1 MPESPTSPGAP
12 FSWRELST
20 RHDGVTL
27 RLLDVAAE
35 APGASEVLAALSV
48 EEQAR
53 AARFRSEAD
62 RLRFALTRAALRSLL
77 GAATGRAPEALVLT
91 MGPHGKPCLANADG
105 PFFNVSHSGSLALI
119 GISRQR
125 PIGVDIEW
133 TRDITDMHGIAEAYF
148 SAREHRALVALAPGE
163 QKRAFFAIWT
173 GKEALLKALGTGIG
187 EGLQEFSVAP
197 KAEAYSVLPETQSF
211 ARRLAGASLERL
223 EVPENYA
230 AAFALV

>member
-1 MPESPTSPGAP
+1 MPESPASPGTL
-12 FSWRELST
+12 FSWCEIPT

-27 RLLDVAAE
+27 RLLD
-35 APGASEVLAALSV
+35 LAAATSDQPDGLAILSV

-62 RLRFALTRAALRSLL
+62 RLRFAVTRAALRCLL
-77 GAATGRAPEALVLT
+77 GAATGLAPEALVLAT
-91 MGPHGKPCLANADG
+91 GPHGKPCLATADG

-119 GISRQR
+119 GISRLR
-125 PIGVDIEW
+125 PIGVDIER
-133 TRDITDMHGIAEAYF
+133 TRDISDMHGIAEAYF
-148 SAREHRALVALAPGE
+148 SAREHRALVALAPEE
-163 QKRAFFAIWT
+163 QKSAFYTIWT

-187 EGLQEFSVAP
+187 EELRDFSVAP
-197 KAEAYSVLPETQSF
+197 MAEAYSVTPETQSL

-230 AAFALV
+230 AAFALA